1 MTPEESKEI
10 HDFEGPYQ
18 IHTPENGDDIVFIK
32 GHYAV
37 YSYDSDRLREVVMSK
52 IIEHETD
59 LMKWNIL
66 KDRLI

>member
-1 MTPEESKEI
+1 MTPEESREI
-10 HDFEGPYQ
+10 HDFNGPYQ
-18 IHTPENGDDIVFIK
+18 IHTLHTGDDVIFVK
-32 GHYAV
+32 NHYGV
-37 YSYDSDRLREVVMSK
+37 YSYDSDQLREVVMSK

>member
-1 MTPEESKEI
+1 MTPRECEAV

-18 IHTPENGDDIVFIK
+18 IHTHKNGDDIVFIK